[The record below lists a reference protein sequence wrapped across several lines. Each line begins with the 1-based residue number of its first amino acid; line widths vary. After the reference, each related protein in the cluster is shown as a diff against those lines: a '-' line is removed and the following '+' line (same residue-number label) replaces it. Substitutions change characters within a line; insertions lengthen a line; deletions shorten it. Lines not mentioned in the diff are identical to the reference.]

1 MPKAHISLC
10 FIIFLCVSF
19 EIFMS
24 VNSQS
29 HGDWCIA
36 NSITDNDKLIK
47 NIDFA
52 CSKIDCG
59 IILEGG
65 SCYDPN
71 TPLNHASVAM
81 NLYYQ
86 AQGRHLRDCYFDG
99 SGLIT
104 IIDPS
109 DHISHEDVQIYNAWP
124 DMRWS
129 DIFNVLDDG
138 MVDSDGKSEGS
149 EDEVYKQVRQIR
161 EAKRAAKAN
170 SIQDR
175 HMYCVHLID
184 MIVSF
189 QGTIIDLVITRNRG
203 WKRLISNERIDSTSQ
218 QGQKEPEKELQ
229 GKNKYMDKVKR
240 RGGQVREIR
249 KPSGSY
255 GGEVSESLNV
265 SVYGKQE
272 LQKSFQTSSKIK
284 YA

>member
-1 MPKAHISLC
+1 MAKQSCRRVSRRQEKSNMPKAHISLC
-10 FIIFLCVSF
+10 FIIFLCVSS

-29 HGDWCIA
+29 QGDWCIA

-59 IILEGG
+59 IIMEGG

-109 DHISHEDVQIYNAWP
+109 ELASLRNYKTSINAIASRSIIGNQLNRFGP
-124 DMRWS
+124 PTQ
-129 DIFNVLDDG
+129 L
-138 MVDSDGKSEGS
+138 
-149 EDEVYKQVRQIR
+149 
-161 EAKRAAKAN
+161 KRCK
-170 SIQDR
+170 
-175 HMYCVHLID
+175 HV
-184 MIVSF
+184 
-189 QGTIIDLVITRNRG
+189 
-203 WKRLISNERIDSTSQ
+203 
-218 QGQKEPEKELQ
+218 
-229 GKNKYMDKVKR
+229 KYR
-240 RGGQVREIR
+240 
-249 KPSGSY
+249 
-255 GGEVSESLNV
+255 
-265 SVYGKQE
+265 
-272 LQKSFQTSSKIK
+272 
-284 YA
+284 

>member
-109 DHISHEDVQIYNAWP
+109 YGCCKFQY
-124 DMRWS
+124 RKK
-129 DIFNVLDDG
+129 LDDG

-149 EDEVYKQVRQIR
+149 EDEFYK
-161 EAKRAAKAN
+161 
-170 SIQDR
+170 
-175 HMYCVHLID
+175 
-184 MIVSF
+184 

-203 WKRLISNERIDSTSQ
+203 WKRLISNEILSNRGLTRHRNKD
-218 QGQKEPEKELQ
+218 K
-229 GKNKYMDKVKR
+229 KNPRKNYRDKYMDKVKR
-240 RGGQVREIR
+240 RGGQLE
-249 KPSGSY
+249 KSGNLLVHM
-255 GGEVSESLNV
+255 EEKFQVSIP
-265 SVYGKQE
+265 
-272 LQKSFQTSSKIK
+272 T
-284 YA
+284 